1 MSGAGRALAY
11 AFESGAL
18 AQKRAFFLRA
28 EELPLKE
35 LDAEQSFRPDY
46 LRLKQRGWSVVPRLE
61 GGAYEQGLV
70 LLTKHKEES
79 FANIARGWSLLAP
92 GGRLVCTGANDDG
105 AASLEKHVGK
115 AFDLADKIS
124 KFHCRVFWFDKGTRL
139 PPDYWRGLAKLQ
151 PVGAGPWLSQPGIFS
166 WDHLDDGSALLAKY
180 LPHDIAGTVA
190 DFGCG
195 WGYLSRHLLDHCP
208 DIVRLDMIDAEH
220 RATEAARA
228 NVADPR
234 ASAHWLDL
242 IAEAAPTTYDAIVC
256 NPPFHA
262 GRAAEPALGQ
272 DFIVAAAR
280 ALKPGGHFYMVA
292 NRGLPYEP
300 LLKEHFTSFETLADN
315 NKFRVSRAIR

>member
-1 MSGAGRALAY
+1 MSQAGRALAY

-18 AQKRAFFLRA
+18 EQKRAFFLRA

-70 LLTKHKEES
+70 LLTKHKEEN

-92 GGRLVCTGANDDG
+92 GGRLICTGANDDG
-105 AASLEKHVGK
+105 AASLEKHVAK
-115 AFDLADKIS
+115 AFGLAEKIS
-124 KFHCRVFWFDKGTRL
+124 KFHCRVFWFDKGERA

-166 WDHLDDGSALLAKY
+166 WDHVDDGSALLARY
-180 LPHDIAGTVA
+180 LPKDITGTVA

-195 WGYLSRHLLDHCP
+195 WGYLSRHLLDHSP
-208 DIVRLDMIDAEH
+208 GITRLDMIDAEH

-228 NVADPR
+228 NVPDPR
-234 ASAHWLDL
+234 ATVHWLDL

-280 ALKPGGHFYMVA
+280 ALKQGGHFYMVA

-300 LLKEHFTSFETLADN
+300 TLKEHFASFETLADN